1 MNLKFKDAQISLN
14 RFSRLGTLYILA
26 LSVIATVVIV
36 GQVLI
41 QLHLRDQLT
50 DSRVVNVAGRQRM
63 LSQNIA
69 KNVLLLKPDQS
80 VDTRTTILTNLR
92 GVINLWKRSQDGLL
106 NGNDSLNLPGNN
118 SEKVGAM
125 FEQIKPHFDIMHT
138 SASAIVTAL
147 QNDPL
152 TEYDLLKKDIDDV
165 VNNEALFLKGMDGIV
180 FQYDDDAHDKVAW
193 LRQLEYILL
202 LISLVVIM
210 LEIMFVFR
218 PTTLHVNKTINQ
230 LVASEHNARQLT
242 KEIGALYGSLEK
254 SYEQLSQVNQPAEN
268 PKLFAKTD
276 RGGNVIFISELFSEL
291 SGIDD
296 VSPLMRLIDIFSKS
310 SLNDDWMD
318 DIVDRVSDG
327 KTWQGEISFKDKNGS
342 DLFVDITIIPIYG
355 EDEEEVEEWLVLG
368 SDITRQKF
376 AEKNMRQKNRAEIEK
391 KINQQKFRSVL
402 ILEGQEEERKRI
414 AMDIHD
420 GIGQMLTSLK
430 YQIES
435 IEKNGDEKFN
445 KRISEIMQGI
455 KDVIKEVRR
464 VTFNLKPTVLGDYG
478 LQAALNVFVQ
488 EIGKLTDIDLIYR
501 TEGDMTQ
508 RLPQKVENNIFRIVQ
523 EAINNAIKYSNAK
536 RIEVMLQ
543 QNENDSIITVRD
555 EGDGFDEKIIEARNV
570 NIESGR
576 GFFNMYERT
585 EYINGHLEIKS
596 APGQGTTVR
605 LTVPVHSPAIVD
617 L

>member
-1 MNLKFKDAQISLN
+1 MNLKFKEARISLN
-14 RFSRLGTLYILA
+14 RFSRLGSLYILA
-26 LSVIATVVIV
+26 LSVIATVVIL

-41 QLHLRDQLT
+41 QIHLRDQLT

-63 LSQNIA
+63 LSQNIT
-69 KNVLLLKPDQS
+69 KSVLLLKPDQ
-80 VDTRTTILTNLR
+80 TEEARKNILSNLR
-92 GVINLWKRSQDGLL
+92 NSLNLWKLSQDGLL
-106 NGNDSLNLPGNN
+106 NGNDSLNLPGDN
-118 SEKVGAM
+118 SEKVSGM
-125 FEQIKPHFDIMHT
+125 FKKIKPHFEIMYA
-138 SASAIVTAL
+138 SGSAIISKLEKDAL
-147 QNDPL
+147 VAYEALMN
-152 TEYDLLKKDIDDV
+152 DIDNV
-165 VNNEALFLKGMDGIV
+165 VNNEASFLQGMDGIV

-218 PTTLHVNKTINQ
+218 PTTLQVNKTIDQ

-268 PKLFAKTD
+268 PKLFARTD

-291 SGIDD
+291 SGVEEI
-296 VSPLMRLIDIFSKS
+296 SPMMRLLDIFKGSK
-310 SLNDDWMD
+310 LGDDWMD
-318 DIVDRVSDG
+318 DIVERVSDG
-327 KTWQGEISFKDKNGS
+327 KTWQGEVSFKGKRDN
-342 DLFVDITIIPIYG
+342 DLFVDVTIIPIYG
-355 EDEEEVEEWLVLG
+355 EGDEVEEWLILG
-368 SDITRQKF
+368 SDITLQKE
-376 AEKNMRQKNRAEIEK
+376 AEKNMRQKNRAEIDK

-445 KRISEIMQGI
+445 RRISEIMQGI

-488 EIGKLTDIDLIYR
+488 EIGKLTEIDIIYR
-501 TEGDMTQ
+501 TEGDMTY
-508 RLPQKVENNIFRIVQ
+508 RHPQKVENNIFRIVQ
-523 EAINNAIKYSNAK
+523 EAINNAIKYSHAQK
-536 RIEVMLQ
+536 IEVMLQ
-543 QNENDSIITVRD
+543 LTENDSIITVKD

-605 LTVPVHSPAIVD
+605 LTVPLRTPATVD